1 MKALIV
7 GAGGQIGSELAGAAE
22 AAGLEVWMVDHLPL
36 EKCAGYAALAESFK
50 QFKGLQERW
59 IAPEAGLDATDK
71 PAMDGLLARLQPD
84 IVFHLAALLSAT
96 GEAHPELCWQVN
108 VESLRTV
115 LEALTRYRREDG
127 SAPVL
132 LCPSSIAAFG
142 PVTGRPDVLEA
153 GPEEG
158 PLEPRT
164 LYGVT
169 KVVAERLGDWYGDRM
184 RESVGRGRV
193 DFRSVRFPG
202 LLSAVP
208 PGGGSSDYAN
218 MLYFAAA
225 EAKHAVQIFVRP
237 DARIPFMYM
246 PDALRALVELACA
259 PAAKLTRRTY
269 NIAAC
274 SPSAAEIAEALQRR
288 LDHPFEVR
296 YVPDHR
302 QDYVDSWPRRLV
314 DTSARRDWGW
324 QERYGLE
331 AMTDALLDACRA
343 ALRRA

>member
-1 MKALIV
+1 MFRPWEVRPPQETTGSGVILE
-7 GAGGQIGSELAGAAE
+7 GGRIL
-22 AAGLEVWMVDHLPL
+22 
-36 EKCAGYAALAESFK
+36 
-50 QFKGLQERW
+50 
-59 IAPEAGLDATDK
+59 TN
-71 PAMDGLLARLQPD
+71 
-84 IVFHLAALLSAT
+84 
-96 GEAHPELCWQVN
+96 AH
-108 VESLRTV
+108 
-115 LEALTRYRREDG
+115 
-127 SAPVL
+127 
-132 LCPSSIAAFG
+132 
-142 PVTGRPDVLEA
+142 
-153 GPEEG
+153 
-158 PLEPRT
+158 
-164 LYGVT
+164 
-169 KVVAERLGDWYGDRM
+169 VVKD
-184 RESVGRGRV
+184 
-193 DFRSVRFPG
+193 
-202 LLSAVP
+202 
-208 PGGGSSDYAN
+208 
-218 MLYFAAA
+218 
-225 EAKHAVQIFVRP
+225 AVQIFVRP